1 MSKKLSIFICT
12 AALIAPLAIAPT
24 QSINTVYATETD
36 SQTESQNMAPYRVR
50 WYVNTDVNQYEALGI
65 MTFGK
70 IGSQAESNRLMPTLP
85 DGFELQKEPDDF
97 TVKPL
102 TNDMQTAKGYIKRIY
117 SVKPNKAKNK
127 TLNIQYYDGSDLI
140 KTQTIKGYQGQTV
153 PVKFALPQNY
163 NFKSLSNEGMYIAF
177 PGSNYTFAS
186 DNPNYKVQITPIDKN
201 EKGKITIHYLDS
213 KNDKE
218 LNTQVLTGEVG
229 SNMELSYMYPTI
241 DIDKASLR
249 NQDKP
254 YLKIVG
260 KDDQSDDYLR
270 TSVGKVHLT
279 DKNQDIYVWVSPN
292 GKKVKETSKSKNG
305 AIPMMPTKKAKQNE
319 KTSEKKA
326 NTEASSKNR
335 NSKSKNDKSDA
346 DSNSSNANTNAKGSD
361 SKASGNQKQNSK
373 LAQNKQT
380 ANKKQNKQIANKKPS
395 QHQQRQTAF
404 NRMNSQKRL
413 PQTSSINL
421 PTSIL
426 GIAILS
432 LASLLAK
439 FKFTKKEDHQ

>member
-12 AALIAPLAIAPT
+12 AALIAPLAIVPT
-24 QSINTVYATETD
+24 QSINTVYATE
-36 SQTESQNMAPYRVR
+36 TESQNMAPYRVR

-70 IGSQAESNRLMPTLP
+70 IGSQAESNRLIPTLP

-102 TNDMQTAKGYIKRIY
+102 TNNMQTAKGYIKRIY
-117 SVKPNKAKNK
+117 SVKPNKTKDK

-229 SNMELSYMYPTI
+229 SNMELSYMYPPI

-260 KDDQSDDYLR
+260 KDDQSDDYLS

-292 GKKVKETSKSKNG
+292 GKKVKETSKSENG
-305 AIPMMPTKKAKQNE
+305 AIPMMPTKKTKQNE

-335 NSKSKNDKSDA
+335 TSKSKNDKSDA
-346 DSNSSNANTNAKGSD
+346 DSNNNNDNTNAKGSNNQ
-361 SKASGNQKQNSK
+361 ASGNQKQNNK
-373 LAQNKQT
+373 LA
-380 ANKKQNKQIANKKPS
+380 QNKQIANKKPS
-395 QHQQRQTAF
+395 QHQQRKAAF
-404 NRMNSQKRL
+404 NRMNNQKRL